1 MQDAPKDDNALPEPV
16 LFEAT
21 LYPHRSLSKGGFWML
36 MAAVAGVSFVFGMVF
51 AAAGAW
57 PILGF
62 FGIDVLL
69 FYIAFRMNYRSGR
82 LVETVRLTRTELLV
96 RRVHPK
102 GRVQEWRME
111 PYWLRVRAVPSDLAL
126 GAPVAEVRV
135 SSHGRSIS
143 LGRFLTDDER
153 AAFSN
158 EMQDALNRCRRP
170 PAPA

>member
-1 MQDAPKDDNALPEPV
+1 MQDAPKDDNAQPEPV

-21 LYPHRSLSKGGFWML
+21 LYPHRSLSPAGFWTL
-36 MAAVAGVSFVFGMVF
+36 MAAVSGVSFVFGTVF

-69 FYIAFRMNYRSGR
+69 FYVAFRFNYRSAR
-82 LVETVRLTRTELLV
+82 LVETIRLTRTELLV
-96 RRVHPK
+96 RRVHPN
-102 GRVQEWRME
+102 GWVQEWRME
-111 PYWLRVRAVPSDLAL
+111 PYWLQVRAVPSDIAL
-126 GAPVAEVRV
+126 GAPTAEVRL
-135 SSHGRSIS
+135 SSHGRSVS

-153 AAFSN
+153 QEISN
-158 EMQDALNRCRRP
+158 EIEDALNICRRL